1 MKKVF
6 QKLMFVAAVGT
17 IGFLYSCGEDEETL
31 PVAPSLNVS
40 ATSGSGSTVTSGG
53 SIQATDSITFS
64 FTASTPGGFNTFR
77 VTSPNIST
85 PFEVNRNDLGVTA
98 EETSPQ
104 LPQYTVYTD
113 ASLEGAS
120 ISLRFE
126 LVDESGQVDSTTFA
140 FDVTAAPEPEVD
152 AFNAVLLF
160 APLQDASSE
169 TWFSTNLGRAVTEA
183 EVNASAAPNSSDI
196 DFGYYYGN
204 TDEASI
210 ASPNNYPT
218 LGGSIDI
225 SDWNTRN
232 ATTFRSTTLTAA
244 QFLEIATNAD
254 VDDAWNNGTDEGE
267 GITGLVAGQVF
278 AFELDA
284 DKSTQRGLAR
294 VVGITG
300 TFNQG
305 DNIELEILIQSTGN

>member
-6 QKLMFVAAVGT
+6 QKLTFLAVIGAV
-17 IGFLYSCGEDEETL
+17 GFLYSCGEDEETL

-40 ATSGSGSTVTSGG
+40 ANSGDGSPVTSGG
-53 SIQATDSITFS
+53 SIQATDSISFS

-77 VTSPNIST
+77 ITSANLST

-104 LPQYTVYTD
+104 LPEYKIFTD
-113 ASLEGAS
+113 ETLEGAS
-120 ISLRFE
+120 IALRFE
-126 LVDESGQVDSTTFA
+126 LVDEAGQVDSTTFT

-169 TWFSTNLGRAVTEA
+169 TWFSTNLGRTVTEA
-183 EVNASAAPNSSDI
+183 EVNAGAAPNSSDI
-196 DFGYYYGN
+196 DFGYYYGA
-204 TDEASI
+204 TDMASI
-210 ASPNNYPT
+210 ASPNSYPT

-225 SDWNTRN
+225 SDWTTRN
-232 ATTFRSTTLTAA
+232 ATTFRSTSLTPA
-244 QFLEIATNAD
+244 QFLEVATNAD
-254 VDDAWNNGTDEGE
+254 VDAAWDNGTDEGE
-267 GITGLVAGQVF
+267 GISGLAVDQVF

-284 DKSTQRGLAR
+284 TKSTQRGLVR

-300 TFNQG
+300 TFDQG
-305 DNIELEILIQSTGN
+305 DNIELEILIQSTDQ